1 MTSMDKAKKGRLF
14 RDSWLWEILAAYI
27 FFLHRLFYKAIV
39 VEGKEHIP
47 KDGPLIF
54 APNHQNALMD
64 PLAVLFASSRQ
75 IVFLARADI
84 FRNRF
89 LRPVFHWMKILP
101 VYRIRDGKDNLK
113 HNEQSFDTV
122 VELLAHG
129 RSVGL
134 FPEAEHSNKRH
145 LLPLKKG
152 VPRLAFLAEGKHAFK
167 LGLKIVPAGIYYS
180 HYESMG
186 SVLHLKFGPPI
197 AVSDFRDAYRESPQK
212 AHLVLRDELSKAL
225 KSLAIDI
232 RDLDW
237 YETYDTI
244 LILRTKKLAREKTP
258 GRKKPPARNIRVR
271 EFEARKE
278 IIHRLDA
285 QLERQ
290 PEKMES
296 LREKVGRFL
305 AMARQFKIRGNLLAE
320 PLRSPTRLFMATL
333 LSLLSLPVFLY
344 ALANNLPGY
353 FIPQRLTRRFKDKQ
367 FHSSVKFLWGA
378 FFLPLFYLLQTL
390 LVLLIFKN
398 NWIALYYA
406 ISLPVTG
413 LFAHWL
419 YRRYKVVLGR
429 WKLVRLGKKSPDQLK
444 KFLELRKSILDDV
457 DFLLDL

>member
-1 MTSMDKAKKGRLF
+1 LTSMGRAIKGHLF
-14 RDSWLWEILAAYI
+14 RDSWLWKILAAYI
-27 FFLHRLFYKAIV
+27 FFLHRLFYKVIV

-64 PLAVLFASSRQ
+64 PLAVLFAASRQ

-89 LRPVFHWMKILP
+89 LRPVFHRMKILP
-101 VYRIRDGKDNLK
+101 VYRIRDGKDKLK
-113 HNEQSFDTV
+113 QNEQSFDTV

-167 LGLKIVPAGIYYS
+167 LGLKIVPVGIYYS

-186 SVLHLKFGPPI
+186 SVLHLKFGTPL
-197 AVSDFRDAYRESPQK
+197 AVSDFRDAFLESPQK
-212 AHLVLRDELSKAL
+212 AHLVMRDELSQAL

-244 LILRTKKLAREKTP
+244 LILRTKKLAQEKTP
-258 GRKKPPARNIRVR
+258 AKNFRVS

-278 IIHRLDA
+278 IIRRLDA
-285 QLERQ
+285 QQEKQ
-290 PEKMES
+290 PERMES
-296 LREKVGRFL
+296 LREKVSRFL
-305 AMARQFKIRGNLLAE
+305 AMARKFNIRGNLLAE
-320 PLRSPTRLFMATL
+320 PLRSPTRLYLATL

-353 FIPQRLTRRFKDKQ
+353 SILQRLIRRFKDRQ

-378 FFLPLFYLLQTL
+378 FFLPVFYLLQTM

-406 ISLPVTG
+406 LSLPVTG

-419 YRRYKVVLGR
+419 YMRYKVVLGR
-429 WKLVRLGKKSPDQLK
+429 WKLVRLRKKSPGQLDS
-444 KFLELRKSILDDV
+444 FLELRKSIHDDV
-457 DFLLDL
+457 DFLLGL